1 MGSSRILAALGLSV
15 CAFAAN
21 AQTFKL
27 MSPDFGPDKPFDDR
41 FTFKGLGCSGA
52 NVSPALNWRTRRPAT
67 RALP

>member
-27 MSPDFGPDKPFDDR
+27 MSPDFGPDKPFDEGSR
-41 FTFKGLGCSGA
+41 SRAWGA
-52 NVSPALNWRTRRPAT
+52 AAPMSRR
-67 RALP
+67 R